1 MELIVG
7 TTRLHP
13 VELEMTEEGVV
24 AEVTGED
31 LTSVLN
37 ATHGGGMSVELF
49 GAGMPARPMS
59 VAEIRMHGASSTVTL
74 LYAGEAVV
82 LN

>member
-7 TTRLHP
+7 TTRLDP
-13 VELEMTEEGVV
+13 VELEVTESGVV
-24 AEVTGED
+24 AEVTGDD

-37 ATHGGGMSVELF
+37 ATHGGSVSVELF
-49 GAGMPARPMS
+49 GAGMPARAMS

-74 LYAGEAVV
+74 HFSGDPII

>member
-7 TTRLHP
+7 NTRLNP
-13 VELEMTEEGVV
+13 VDMHLTEEGVV
-24 AEVTGED
+24 AEVSGAE
-31 LTSVLN
+31 LTSVLD
-37 ATHGGGMSVELF
+37 ATRSGRVSVELF

-74 LYAGEAVV
+74 HYAGEAVA

>member
-7 TTRLHP
+7 NTRLSP
-13 VELEMTEEGVV
+13 VDMQLTEEGVV
-24 AEVTGED
+24 AEVSGAE
-31 LTSVLN
+31 LASVLN
-37 ATHGGGMSVELF
+37 ATHGGRISVELF
-49 GAGMPARPMS
+49 GEGMPARPMS

-74 LYAGEAVV
+74 HYAGEAVV